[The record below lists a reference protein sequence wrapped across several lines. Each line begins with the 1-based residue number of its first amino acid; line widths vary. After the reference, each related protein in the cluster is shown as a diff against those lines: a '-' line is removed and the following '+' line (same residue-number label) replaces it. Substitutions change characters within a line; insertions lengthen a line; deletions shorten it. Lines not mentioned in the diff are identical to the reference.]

1 MIYAI
6 LTHNYMQIGDHLLTW
21 DCIAFHKTQQSESEM
36 FVGEQF
42 FIVVFS
48 GLGEVLLALELPTLE
63 SF

>member
-1 MIYAI
+1 
-6 LTHNYMQIGDHLLTW
+6 MQIGDHLLTW